1 MDVPE
6 RPLVSTVLIT
16 RDRPDR
22 LRVAVDSLREQTYP
36 NLELVVVD
44 GSEDSVESLVRRRAG
59 DVPVTYLRDDGGG
72 PGAARNVGIN
82 AATGEYVAF
91 LDDDDRWLPEKTAR
105 QVETFAP
112 GVGTVYTGQF
122 VVRNGQRVGGRT
134 PSLSGWVTEDLLRGE
149 ALCPTSTIMVRRTM
163 IEQAGDFDET
173 LPVWED
179 REWYVRLS
187 KYGTFRPVTAE
198 LVRRGFGDYEQL
210 TDDFVAA
217 RDVAYPRFVE
227 KHRTLAARYGLAC
240 ERALVA
246 SLSLKL
252 AAIGVGAGRYG
263 EARQFVLRSLRHDP
277 FRLRSWLY
285 LVVSLGIHPAHTL
298 ASRLRR
304 IRRALAAYGLTGG

>member
-1 MDVPE
+1 MGAPE
-6 RPLVSTVLIT
+6 RPLVSAVLIT

-22 LRVAVDSLREQTYP
+22 LRAAVDSLREQTYP

-44 GSEDSVESLVRRRAG
+44 GSRDSVESLVRRHAG
-59 DVPVTYLRDDGGG
+59 DVPVTYLRDDGEG
-72 PGAARNVGIN
+72 PGAARNAGID

-91 LDDDDRWLPEKTAR
+91 LDDDDRWLPEKTER
-105 QVETFAP
+105 QVEAFAP

-122 VVRNGQRVGGRT
+122 VVRDGRRVGGRT
-134 PSLSGWVTEDLLRGE
+134 PSLSGWVTERLLRGE
-149 ALCPTSTIMVRRTM
+149 ALCPTSTVMVRRALVDR
-163 IEQAGDFDET
+163 AGGFDET

-187 KYGTFRPVTAE
+187 KYGTFRPVAAE

-227 KHRTLAARYGLAC
+227 KHRGLAARYGPGC

-252 AAIGVGAGRYG
+252 AAIGVGAGQYR
-263 EARQFVLRSLRHDP
+263 EARRFALRSLRHDP
-277 FRLRSWLY
+277 FRSPSWLY
-285 LVVSLGIHPAHTL
+285 LAASLGGRPARTF

-304 IRRALAAYGLTGG
+304 ARRALAAYGPNGG